1 MDTPLPRIALI
12 VAALAVAAAAGPP
25 TAHPAATGDS
35 NNGKARYEQY
45 CVVCH
50 GPRGLGDGP
59 MAKATNPPATR
70 LTTTEIRNKT
80 DQDLLAVIAD
90 GKGGIMPAW
99 RGILTEQELQDVVAY
114 VRTLDQ

>member
-1 MDTPLPRIALI
+1 MNASVGGTALI
-12 VAALAVAAAAGPP
+12 FAAFVLAGVSGRLLAE
-25 TAHPAATGDS
+25 PAPGGDV

-70 LTTTEIRNKT
+70 LTAAEVRNKT
-80 DQDLLAVIAD
+80 DRDLLAVIAD

-99 RGILTEQELQDVVAY
+99 RGILTDQELLDVLAY
-114 VRTLDQ
+114 VRSLGG